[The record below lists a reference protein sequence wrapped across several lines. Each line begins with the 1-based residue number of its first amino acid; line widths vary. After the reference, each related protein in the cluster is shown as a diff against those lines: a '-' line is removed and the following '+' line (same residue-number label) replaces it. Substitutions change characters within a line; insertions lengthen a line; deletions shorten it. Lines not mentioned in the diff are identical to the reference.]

1 MTLYKYFDDTPQT
14 PKQSYWIAENATLI
28 GKVIIGEE
36 VGIWFGAVIRG
47 DNEPVVIGKRTNIQ
61 ENTIIH
67 MDKDFPVI
75 IGDGS
80 TIGHKSMLH
89 GCKIGNNTLIGMSSI
104 LLNGSK
110 IGNNCIV
117 GAGSLI
123 TEGKQFPDGT
133 LILGVPAR
141 VKRDLTEQEIK
152 NNKWSA
158 DHYVK
163 NYKKL
168 ISNLTKI

>member
-1 MTLYKYFDDTPQT
+1 
-14 PKQSYWIAENATLI
+14 
-28 GKVIIGEE
+28 
-36 VGIWFGAVIRG
+36 
-47 DNEPVVIGKRTNIQ
+47 
-61 ENTIIH
+61 
-67 MDKDFPVI
+67 
-75 IGDGS
+75 
-80 TIGHKSMLH
+80 
-89 GCKIGNNTLIGMSSI
+89 MSSI

-133 LILGVPAR
+133 LILGSPAR